1 MFWGRLGYTS
11 FVSGR
16 LLNPGRNGNR
26 ASHGTAPQQKHF
38 HPEHRHRDVKGG
50 GARAAVLGVNDGLVS
65 DVALVLAVAGAHPA
79 PSTVRLAGLV
89 GLVGY
94 QQGPPDGPVK

>member
-1 MFWGRLGYTS
+1 M
-11 FVSGR
+11 
-16 LLNPGRNGNR
+16 
-26 ASHGTAPQQKHF
+26 
-38 HPEHRHRDVKGG
+38 
-50 GARAAVLGVNDGLVS
+50 LGVNDGLVS

-94 QQGPPDGPVK
+94 QQGPPAGPVK